1 MAFPFRV
8 LLQVV
13 LSLFSWF
20 FDAYW
25 LILTS
30 NKFFFLTFAD
40 FLFLCLEV
48 VICRYFEPFLFLL
61 DELPLWIINRRLWWL
76 LSGTIVV
83 GGRVIFLDWSDIK
96 NWPELFACLKTIG
109 PPQKSP
115 NHALQNNNNTSK
127 LHLFLRGI
135 FKCREFL
142 RHIHITIGDFFFAK
156 SHYLWSLFGVHLFNQ
171 IKRKK
176 KCNVTMNFL
185 PQISQTYETLKHLGV
200 VGFRKVVGGWT
211 GVSQR
216 GKKTLAG
223 WKPMISWMGKNWSC
237 DLIWSLVPCQPLG
250 FGAL

>member
-1 MAFPFRV
+1 MFFWK
-8 LLQVV
+8 
-13 LSLFSWF
+13 LFSWF

-61 DELPLWIINRRLWWL
+61 DELPWWIINRSSLEGEWFSWTDLTSRTGLNCLHVSKRL
-76 LSGTIVV
+76 
-83 GGRVIFLDWSDIK
+83 
-96 NWPELFACLKTIG
+96 G
-109 PPQKSP
+109 PPKKPKSC
-115 NHALQNNNNTSK
+115 ASSK

-142 RHIHITIGDFFFAK
+142 RHIHITIGVFFAK

-171 IKRKK
+171 IKSKK

-185 PQISQTYETLKHLGV
+185 PQISKHMRRWKPWSSRLSESSRWVNWG
-200 VGFRKVVGGWT
+200 K
-211 GVSQR
+211 R
-216 GKKTLAG
+216 GKRH
-223 WKPMISWMGKNWSC
+223 
-237 DLIWSLVPCQPLG
+237 
-250 FGAL
+250 